1 MKIRK
6 KNLLDL
12 KKENK
17 QTYWKYKNKVSY
29 NFKRQF

>member
-17 QTYWKYKNKVSY
+17 QTYWKYKNKVNY